1 MDRIKSFWKDNR
13 VYIVIFFITVVVFN
27 IRLPYYVSAP
37 GGTIDITNRLSGED
51 SKKINGSLNLLY
63 VTEFEGT
70 VRDGSYEFFV
80 SGLGFG
86 GKEGSGAGW

>member
-51 SKKINGSLNLLY
+51 SK
-63 VTEFEGT
+63 
-70 VRDGSYEFFV
+70 
-80 SGLGFG
+80 
-86 GKEGSGAGW
+86 